1 MAEQGSFWDTLI
13 GGTGEGPEAGRKEK
27 VLQYI
32 IHRLKGGASLREVL
46 QEEYVRRN
54 LTQPEIE
61 EILINPELVHAARRH
76 MEESFESG
84 ELDPG
89 VAEVRLL
96 GPLLRPFRLTAQ
108 NRLPQKSN
116 FAFTEFYEVR
126 NIWKRQTSAKI
137 AYLGDALPPQE
148 G

>member
-13 GGTGEGPEAGRKEK
+13 GGTGEGPEAQRKEK

-32 IHRLKGGASLREVL
+32 IHRLKAGASLREVL

-61 EILINPELVHAARRH
+61 EILTNPELVHAAREY
-76 MEESFESG
+76 MEETFESG

-89 VAEVRLL
+89 GR
-96 GPLLRPFRLTAQ
+96 
-108 NRLPQKSN
+108 
-116 FAFTEFYEVR
+116 
-126 NIWKRQTSAKI
+126 
-137 AYLGDALPPQE
+137 
-148 G
+148 